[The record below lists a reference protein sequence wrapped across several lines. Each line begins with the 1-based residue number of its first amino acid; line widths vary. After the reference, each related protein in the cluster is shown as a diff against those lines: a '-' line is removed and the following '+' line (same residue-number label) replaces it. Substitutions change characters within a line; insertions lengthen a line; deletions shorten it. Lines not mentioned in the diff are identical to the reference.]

1 MKKASRNAKK
11 TVNNL
16 IWYEICSEEDHYKE
30 VISILA
36 YAFEFLIR
44 DGNECSV
51 EVLIGDID
59 FVKRLIAGMGLH
71 MATF

>member
-1 MKKASRNAKK
+1 MQKK

-16 IWYEICSEEDHYKE
+16 IRYKICSEEDHYKE

-59 FVKRLIAGMGLH
+59 FVKD
-71 MATF
+71 